1 MGQHAS
7 TTIKDINT
15 IKDKNNRII
24 DEFMRHGLFLY
35 DDFIYIYMYMYKEKK
50 LKMKDN
56 KKKLVKMIA

>member
-1 MGQHAS
+1 
-7 TTIKDINT
+7 
-15 IKDKNNRII
+15 
-24 DEFMRHGLFLY
+24 MRHGLFLY

>member
-35 DDFIYIYMYMYKEKK
+35 DDFIYICICI
-50 LKMKDN
+50 
-56 KKKLVKMIA
+56 KKKN